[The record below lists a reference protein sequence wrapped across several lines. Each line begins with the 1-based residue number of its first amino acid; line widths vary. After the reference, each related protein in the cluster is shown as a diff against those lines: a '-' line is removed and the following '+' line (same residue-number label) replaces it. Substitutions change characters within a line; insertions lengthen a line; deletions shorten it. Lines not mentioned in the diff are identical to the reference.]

1 MTITLKA
8 CNTCACP
15 EGDCGTLTG
24 SPMTGFV
31 WISGGDLNTC
41 GSVLPPIG
49 GAIMSVYV
57 TPTDA
62 TLQSVTIGPQ
72 TFTSVQCTN
81 ITANIPCLGVARQ
94 WVVLRSGAV
103 TPQCTAGAVSGTD
116 VNAITLPSDFQ
127 CGNPCDQ
134 APFICIGCT
143 RNCATDGVEDT
154 FTPTIPAPV
163 QVDVTLPVGTD
174 WYYMVVTYSSSETQ
188 IISGCGVVGNECFS
202 SPQVL
207 NVTSCVLDITGITI
221 RTESGGVMFAESVAV
236 C

>member
-1 MTITLKA
+1 
-8 CNTCACP
+8 
-15 EGDCGTLTG
+15 
-24 SPMTGFV
+24 MTGFV
-31 WISGGDLNTC
+31 WVGSGSTNTC
-41 GSVLPPIG
+41 GSELPAIG
-49 GAIMSVYV
+49 GIIASVYV
-57 TPTDA
+57 YPPDA
-62 TLQSVTIGPQ
+62 ILRSVTIGPQ
-72 TFTSVQCTN
+72 TFTSVQCTDT
-81 ITANIPCLGVARQ
+81 TANISCLGVSRQ
-94 WVVLRSGAV
+94 WVVLRSGAI

-116 VNAITLPSDFQ
+116 SLGNTLPSDFQ

-143 RNCATDGVEDT
+143 RNCATDGVEDS